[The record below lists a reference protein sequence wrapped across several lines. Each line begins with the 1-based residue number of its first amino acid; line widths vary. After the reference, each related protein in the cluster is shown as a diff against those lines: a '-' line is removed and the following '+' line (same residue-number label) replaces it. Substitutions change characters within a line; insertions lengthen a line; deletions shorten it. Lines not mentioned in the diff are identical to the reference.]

1 MFHGDLPHRVSCTP
15 LFDPRGSAALRSARR
30 ALAVLLLSSLS
41 TCGGSSPAA
50 PSGPAQVAG
59 IWKGTLTVT
68 SITGGECVGAVL
80 QSAVGRATTFTASVQ
95 QSGSSLSATV
105 SDAGTGTS
113 CTYSG
118 SAGPTTI
125 SLNLQS
131 CPVDAILG
139 LRCGNGDLRDIQVV
153 AGALTG
159 TVSGSRIT
167 GTETSTWNTFV
178 SRTAIDTDSM
188 VVNGQFVL
196 NR

>member
-1 MFHGDLPHRVSCTP
+1 VS
-15 LFDPRGSAALRSARR
+15 RAANGSALRSSRR
-30 ALAVLLLSSLS
+30 ALALLLLSNLS
-41 TCGGSSPAA
+41 TCGGSPAA

-59 IWKGTLTVT
+59 AWTGTLTVT
-68 SITGGECVGAVL
+68 SITGGECVGVVL
-80 QSAVGRATTFTASVQ
+80 QSAVGRSTNFTASIQ
-95 QSGSSLSATV
+95 QSGSSLTATIT
-105 SDAGTGTS
+105 DAATGTS

-118 SAGPTTI
+118 SAATTTI

-131 CPVDAILG
+131 CPVDAVLG

-178 SRTAIDTDSM
+178 SRTAVDTGPM
-188 VVNGQFVL
+188 VFNGQFVL